1 MADSWRPTSARSSGS
16 STSKP
21 PEQAELIAEPDS
33 DEEYQNDDD
42 RDRDSALGSDIES
55 SAGSIASSILE
66 YRMIQGRTYHS
77 DRHNTNYFTPNDEQQ
92 LQSIDITHHY
102 LTLLLEDRLFL
113 APISDN
119 VQNVLD
125 IGTGSGIWSIDFAD
139 QFPHAQVIGTDL
151 SPMQPLWV
159 PPNVR
164 FELEDCTQ
172 PWSWPESYFDFVHLR
187 YLFGAIPDWDEL
199 LRQAYRVT
207 RPGGWVQS
215 CETECIIKC
224 DDGSVPPDSA
234 MVTFWNKI
242 YSEIGAKL
250 GTSFEPITYDL
261 QENAFR
267 AAGFKNIEVYDYKL
281 PITGWPTDKRMSEVG
296 QYVQLTLLNDLEG
309 YTLMPWHMVMN
320 EDAPGYKENLSRM
333 RRELHNKRI
342 HAYMRTRY
350 VYGQK
355 PEV

>member
-16 STSKP
+16 STLKP
-21 PEQAELIAEPDS
+21 PEQAELIPEPDS
-33 DEEYQNDDD
+33 DEEHQNDDD

-66 YRMIQGRTYHS
+66 YRMIQGRTFHS

-102 LTLLLEDRLFL
+102 LTLLLEDRLFI
-113 APISDN
+113 APIPDN

-172 PWSWPESYFDFVHLR
+172 PWSWPASCFDFVHLR

-199 LRQAYRVT
+199 LRQAHRAA
-207 RPGGWVQS
+207 RPGAWVQS
-215 CETECIIKC
+215 CETECIIRC

-234 MVTFWNKI
+234 METFWNRI
-242 YSEIGAKL
+242 YGEIGEKL
-250 GTSFEPITYDL
+250 GTSFELVTENL
-261 QENAFR
+261 QEKAFR
-267 AAGFKNIEVYDYKL
+267 AAGFRNVEVCDYKL
-281 PITGWPTDKRMSEVG
+281 PLTGWPADKRMSEVG

-309 YTLMPWHMVMN
+309 YTLMPWNMVMGEN
-320 EDAPGYKENLSRM
+320 APGYKENLSRM
-333 RRELHNKRI
+333 RRELNNKRI
-342 HAYMRTRY
+342 HAYMKTRY